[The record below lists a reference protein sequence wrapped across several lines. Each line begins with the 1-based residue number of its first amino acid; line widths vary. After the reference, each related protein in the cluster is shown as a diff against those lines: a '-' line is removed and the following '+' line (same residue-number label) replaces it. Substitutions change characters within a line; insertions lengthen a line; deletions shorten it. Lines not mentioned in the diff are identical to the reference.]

1 MAYTAFGQDRIVRP
15 WQFGHARY
23 VHRSVTLPAVDGSGD
38 ASGTIKIPGPGRIV
52 GVQYGIK
59 TGADIY
65 GGATSGT
72 LTLVDSFDAV
82 TKFTDAT
89 ITAAQDGYKPVGTTS
104 LDEARGVT
112 AATDGFSGGIPVR
125 GDIDVVI
132 ASGTETEVITVDVL
146 VRLCT
151 YARVS
156 LRPSGSAG
164 SASDSRILRLSGA
177 GVLAAVGIDFG
188 SGVPATADVTIT
200 ADDATN
206 GTALFTS
213 TNSSTDLAPT
223 LIGRPGLD
231 EAAGASA
238 ATDGTEACNG
248 YKQRLI
254 VAVAQADPYVN
265 STDEINVELWIDD

>member
-1 MAYTAFGQDRIVRP
+1 MAYTAFGQDRLVRP
-15 WQFGHARY
+15 WKTGHNRY
-23 VHRSVTLPAVDGSGD
+23 VHRSVTLTVDASGD
-38 ASGTIKIPGPGRIV
+38 ASGTIALPGPGRIV

-59 TGADIY
+59 TGPEIY

-89 ITAAQDGYKPVGTTS
+89 ITAAQDGYAPVGTTS

-132 ASGTETEVITVDVL
+132 ASGTEAEVITVDVL
-146 VRLCT
+146 VRLTT

-156 LRPSGSAG
+156 LRPTGSAG
-164 SASDSRILRLSGA
+164 SAADSRILRLANA
-177 GVLAAVGIDFG
+177 GVLAAVALDFG
-188 SGVPATADVTIT
+188 SGVPATADVTIS

-223 LIGRPGLD
+223 LVGRPGLD

-238 ATDGTEACNG
+238 ATDGTEAANG
-248 YKQRLI
+248 FKSQLVI
-254 VAVAQADPYVN
+254 AVAQADPYVDA
-265 STDEINVELWIDD
+265 TDVVNVELWIDD